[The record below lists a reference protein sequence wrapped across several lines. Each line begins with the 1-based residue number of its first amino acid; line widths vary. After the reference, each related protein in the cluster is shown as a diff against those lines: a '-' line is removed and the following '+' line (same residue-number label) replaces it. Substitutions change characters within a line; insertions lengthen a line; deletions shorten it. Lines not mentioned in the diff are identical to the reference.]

1 MRGKKVN
8 RLPVVLRGYDRAQVD
23 GLLEEI
29 SGALNG
35 GAPLTADEVRT
46 RRFDIVLR
54 GYDPH
59 AVDELICECIR
70 ELQAAGPVGERAG
83 RPRVHPDWLISWIEN
98 ARFPGGRMRMGYDV
112 RDVDG
117 FLERVIA
124 GLRGT
129 APPVTPADVRA
140 SVFRM
145 IRLGPGYDVHEVD
158 AFLAQ
163 LTDALERR

>member
-1 MRGKKVN
+1 MRGKGK
-8 RLPVVLRGYDRAQVD
+8 RLPIVLRGYDRAQVD

-29 SGALNG
+29 GRALNG

-46 RRFDIVLR
+46 RRFDIVMR
-54 GYDPH
+54 GYDPQ
-59 AVDELICECIR
+59 AVDDLVCECIR
-70 ELQAAGPVGERAG
+70 ELQAAGPIGERAG
-83 RPRVHPDWLISWIEN
+83 RPRVHPAWLISWIEN
-98 ARFPGGRMRMGYDV
+98 ARFPAVRMRMGYDV
-112 RDVDG
+112 RDVDT

-129 APPVTPADVRA
+129 APPITPADVRA
-140 SVFRM
+140 CVFRT

-158 AFLAQ
+158 TFLAQ

>member
-1 MRGKKVN
+1 MRGNKKT
-8 RLPVVLRGYDRAQVD
+8 RLPIVLRGYDRFQVD

-29 SGALNG
+29 GAALNG
-35 GAPLTADEVRT
+35 GAPLTADDVRT

-54 GYDPH
+54 GYDPQ
-59 AVDELICECIR
+59 AVDELVCECIR
-70 ELQAAGPVGERAG
+70 ELQAAGPIKDRAG
-83 RPRVHPDWLISWIEN
+83 RPRVHPGWLISWIEN
-98 ARFPGGRMRMGYDV
+98 ARFPGGRLRMGYDV
-112 RDVDG
+112 RDVDR

-140 SVFRM
+140 SVFRT
-145 IRLGPGYDVHEVD
+145 IRLGPCYDVHEVD

>member
-1 MRGKKVN
+1 MRGKKDT
-8 RLPVVLRGYDRAQVD
+8 RLPVVLRGYDREQVD

-29 SGALNG
+29 RRSLNG
-35 GAPLTADEVRT
+35 GAPLTADEVRA
-46 RRFDIVLR
+46 RRFDVVLR
-54 GYDPH
+54 GYDPR
-59 AVDELICECIR
+59 AVDELVCECIR
-70 ELQAAGPVGERAG
+70 DLQAAGPIGERAG
-83 RPRVHPDWLISWIEN
+83 RPRVHPDWLISWIQN
-98 ARFPGGRMRMGYDV
+98 ARFPSVRVRTGYDV
-112 RDVDG
+112 RDVDA

-145 IRLGPGYDVHEVD
+145 TRLSPGYDVGEVD
-158 AFLAQ
+158 TFLTQ